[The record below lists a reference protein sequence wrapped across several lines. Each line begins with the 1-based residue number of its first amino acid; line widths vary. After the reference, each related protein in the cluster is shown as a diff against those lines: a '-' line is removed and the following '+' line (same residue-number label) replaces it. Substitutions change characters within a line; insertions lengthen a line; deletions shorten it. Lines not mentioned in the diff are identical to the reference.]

1 MSEALAK
8 VMRAKKGEQREPPQS
23 EQRALEN
30 LRQEAKDAGATL
42 ANNGEGGLPSSLVL
56 GVMRRDGFRCK
67 RCSSQENLT
76 VHHKGHLE
84 NPASRWLRKKGRS
97 NDENNIVT
105 LCAGPRKDGSPG
117 CHDDIHE
124 EDRKAGPAE
133 KGE

>member
-56 GVMRRDGFRCK
+56 GTMRRDEWKCK
-67 RCSSQENLT
+67 KCGRQADLS

-84 NPASRWLRKKGRS
+84 NPVSRWLKKKGKS
-97 NDENNIVT
+97 NDENNIT
-105 LCAGPRKDGSPG
+105 TICAN
-117 CHDDIHE
+117 CHDDIHN
-124 EDRKAGPAE
+124 EDRE
-133 KGE
+133 RGEGEEVSDHEG